1 MVTLKDVAEEAGVSV
16 QLVSVVVNGKAD
28 RYRISQSTRERVE
41 ETVKTLGYD
50 PVNSRG
56 ARQMAARKH
65 GIRIPN
71 NVIAVCSISDVIP
84 MGPIQQVTSF
94 RMSPY
99 DNEILAGID
108 AAAYEYGLDIL
119 SCRHYGNKLPR
130 LIENGEVDGVILM
143 GSSLSVMQQIANLKI
158 PAVKLIGK
166 YKRCHNVVIDNYQ
179 GMYDTVK
186 YLVDLGHQ
194 AIAYIGQLVD
204 GEMENPPAFVP
215 SRERFA
221 GFEQAMQDCG
231 LTPEYVDVSLDEQ
244 NLEVAAAAMEKLWK
258 KSRGKITAVVCYN
271 DILAMGAIRY
281 LESLGLTIPKDVSVT
296 GFDDISQQF
305 AFEPS
310 ISSVYYDR
318 IKLGYRAVE
327 VLRQSRDSWLA
338 GEKIKWV
345 HEVLPVEFVARQ
357 STAPPCTQKEKM

>member
-28 RYRISQSTRERVE
+28 RYRISQATRERVE

-50 PVNSRG
+50 PVNSRS

-65 GIRIPN
+65 GIRIPT
-71 NVIAVCSISDVIP
+71 NVIAVCSISDVVP
-84 MGPIQQVTSF
+84 SDSVRQMTPP
-94 RMSPY
+94 RMNPY
-99 DNEILAGID
+99 ENEILAGID

-130 LIENGEVDGVILM
+130 LIENGEVDGVILL
-143 GSSLSVMQQIANLKI
+143 GSSLSVMQQIADLKI

-166 YKRCHNVVIDNYQ
+166 YEKYHNVVINNYQ
-179 GMYDTVK
+179 GIYDAVK
-186 YLVDLGHQ
+186 YLANQGHKT
-194 AIAYIGQLVD
+194 IAYIGQLIG
-204 GEMENPPAFVP
+204 GEMENPVAFAP

-221 GFEQAMQDCG
+221 GFGQAMQDCG
-231 LTPEYVDVSLDEQ
+231 LTPKYVDVSLDQQ
-244 NLEVAAAAMEKLWK
+244 NLEVAAAAMEKLWD

-271 DILAMGAIRY
+271 DILAMGAIRH
-281 LESLGLTIPKDVSVT
+281 LESLGLSIPKDVSVT

-305 AFEPS
+305 AFEPL

-318 IKLGYRAVE
+318 VKLGHRAVE

-345 HEVLPVEFVARQ
+345 HEVLPVEFVVRQ